1 MAGVFVSM
9 KGVVVD
15 TTPAAEACW
24 NVVVRF
30 TGEIGPEGGAVV
42 EETVGGEMGVGRGEG
57 SAMAMRWEDLV

>member
-1 MAGVFVSM
+1 M
-9 KGVVVD
+9 D